1 MTSMTQQ
8 SNFIERSPCRQM
20 AGFSYVEVLIAV
32 VLIGVTLVP
41 AMEALQPGIVGSRI
55 HSLNAEDHYQLAGR
69 FEQLLAEPFNSLD
82 SAAATAGNATTPTSY
97 SDVFSYPDG
106 RQITRN
112 VFISR
117 YDADNADAD
126 NDPFTGTDA
135 GLLWL
140 QIRIAGTGAGFET
153 LIDD

>member
-1 MTSMTQQ
+1 MT
-8 SNFIERSPCRQM
+8 
-20 AGFSYVEVLIAV
+20 GFSYVEVLISV

-41 AMEALQPGIVGSRI
+41 AMEALQPGIAGSGI
-55 HSLNAEDHYQLAGR
+55 HALNAQDHYQLAGK
-69 FEQLLAEPFNSLD
+69 FEQVLAEPFSSLD
-82 SAAATAGNATTPTSY
+82 GAAATAGNATTPTSY
-97 SDVFSYPDG
+97 SDIFIYPDG

-117 YDADNADAD
+117 YDADNTDAD

-140 QIRIAGTGAGFET
+140 QISIAGTGLRFET